1 MTEMGST
8 SRSTESPSLPAEAER
23 PPGEATSPPNAD
35 GARFPLTD
43 GETTIISGRPP
54 IPPLPISEAM
64 SDAATRILQGRI
76 LPGDRLGH
84 FDLLQYVGGGGMGR
98 VFRAKTSVWPEPSR

>member
-8 SRSTESPSLPAEAER
+8 SRSTESPPLPAEAGR
-23 PPGEATSPPNAD
+23 IARGDLAPNANGVQGPPNGRRSDDHFRAAAD
-35 GARFPLTD
+35 PAA
-43 GETTIISGRPP
+43 SV
-54 IPPLPISEAM
+54 SEAM
-64 SDAATRILQGRI
+64 SDSAARILQGRI

-98 VFRAKTSVWPEPSR
+98 VFRARTPAWPAPSP